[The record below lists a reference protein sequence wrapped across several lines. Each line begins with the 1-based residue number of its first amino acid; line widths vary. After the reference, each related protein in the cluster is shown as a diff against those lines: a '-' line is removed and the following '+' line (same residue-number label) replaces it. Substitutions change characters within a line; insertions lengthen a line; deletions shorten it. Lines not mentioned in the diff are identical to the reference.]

1 MQYTIMRHQK
11 GIHYGLL
18 LVNYGVGRYCSA
30 NRDKLIVQLNRH
42 SIIIMCC
49 TYKVT
54 ENLQML
60 NIYVILL
67 EEPQQHKM
75 LVKM

>member
-1 MQYTIMRHQK
+1 MQYTIMRYQK
-11 GIHYGLL
+11 GIHYDLL
-18 LVNYGVGRYCSA
+18 LVNYEVGRYCSA
-30 NRDKLIVQLNRH
+30 NRDNLVVQLNMH

-54 ENLQML
+54 DNLHML
-60 NIYVILL
+60 NIYEILL
-67 EEPQQHKM
+67 EETQQKI